1 MDLHEYNEQWVDQQ
15 LEGLRELRRTRDNRE
30 VTRTLN
36 ELEKG
41 TRAGKNVM
49 PLLVDCCRAYA
60 TVGEMA
66 GVFRDLFG
74 EWEEPSIF

>member
-1 MDLHEYNEQWVDQQ
+1 
-15 LEGLRELRRTRDNRE
+15 
-30 VTRTLN
+30 
-36 ELEKG
+36 
-41 TRAGKNVM
+41 VM

-74 EWEEPSIF
+74 EWEEPSLF